1 MNFERFYT
9 TGSTELP
16 LAKYVLHGHCVMP
29 GDKSISHRC
38 LMLAALAS
46 GCSHFTNVSTGD
58 DVTST
63 RTALEAMGAV
73 IEDEASSSTNAPDSY
88 SCHVTGIPA
97 SSFLWTHAPLR
108 TEEVCLPEPVAL
120 QCNNSGTTAR
130 LISGICANF
139 YRPCVLHGDSSLSRR
154 DMERVARP
162 LRQLGAHI
170 DLTGTTLPLR
180 TTPSYLSPATIC
192 LESPSAQVKSALLL
206 AALHAPGITHVQL
219 KQLSRDHTERLL
231 HGFGA
236 RFWAESAD
244 SLYVHG
250 AQPLHAVRYDIP
262 GDISSA
268 AFIVAAALLCSG
280 SDVHIDHVG
289 LNPTRRA
296 FLDVLKRAGA
306 CVAWEEYENNAL
318 VAVDEALDAHA
329 CAGAGKR
336 AGESEGVSAGK
347 RACFNQTLSREK
359 AGGYRAACTSE
370 HAVVSGDPSVFEG
383 EPCGSIH
390 VQSNADTTSRASWRG
405 FHVSAEEVAFL
416 IDELPMLAL
425 LAARA
430 STPSVFSGVDELRA
444 KETDRVAAIERLLAA
459 LGAHTDFRNGALT
472 VSPVQQSHFRPVH
485 AFDTQGDHRLAMCAL
500 VASLVC
506 STPFRIINTQ
516 CVSVSFPSFL
526 ITLERLLHD
535 NCS

>member
-38 LMLAALAS
+38 LMLAALAN

-63 RTALEAMGAV
+63 RGALEAMGAV

-97 SSFLWTHAPLR
+97 SSFLWTHAPLSA
-108 TEEVCLPEPVAL
+108 EEVCLPEPVAL

-154 DMERVARP
+154 DMARVARP
-162 LRQLGAHI
+162 LQQLGARI
-170 DLTGTTLPLR
+170 ALSGTTLPLR

-192 LESPSAQVKSALLL
+192 LESPSAQVKSAILL
-206 AALHAPGITHVQL
+206 AALCAPGVTHLQL

-231 HGFGA
+231 CSFGA
-236 RFWAESAD
+236 RFWAPSAD
-244 SLYVHG
+244 SLYVQG
-250 AQPLHAVRYDIP
+250 AQHLRAVRYTIP

-268 AFIVAAALLCSG
+268 AFIVAAALLCAG
-280 SDVHIDHVG
+280 SDVHIDDVG

-306 CVAWEEYENNAL
+306 GVSWEEHESAAHHEPL
-318 VAVDEALDAHA
+318 QPPAVLTEPATPGASGTPVTPPASDAP
-329 CAGAGKR
+329 
-336 AGESEGVSAGK
+336 VSPAD
-347 RACFNQTLSREK
+347 APN
-359 AGGYRAACTSE
+359 
-370 HAVVSGDPSVFEG
+370 VFAS

-390 VQSNADTTSRASWRG
+390 VHSSASTSARALWSG
-405 FHVSAEEVAFL
+405 FHVAAEEVAFL
-416 IDELPMLAL
+416 IDELPILAL
-425 LAARA
+425 LATRA
-430 STPSVFSGVDELRA
+430 SAPSVFCGIDELRA
-444 KETDRVAAIERLLAA
+444 KETDRVAAIERLLAS
-459 LGAHTDFRNGALT
+459 LGGHTELRDGALI
-472 VSPVQQSHFRPVH
+472 VSPVQQPYFTPVRP
-485 AFDTQGDHRLAMCAL
+485 FDTQGDHRLAMCAL

-506 STPFRIINTQ
+506 RAPFRIINTQ

-526 ITLERLLHD
+526 TTLERLLHD

>member
-1 MNFERFYT
+1 MSFEQFYT
-9 TGSTELP
+9 IGSTELP
-16 LAKYVLHGHCVMP
+16 PASYVLRGHCVMP

-38 LMLAALAS
+38 LMLAALAR
-46 GCSHFTNVSTGD
+46 GCSHFTNISTGD

-63 RTALEAMGAV
+63 RRALEAMGAV
-73 IEDEASSSTNAPDSY
+73 IEDEASSNTNAPDSY

-97 SSFLWTHAPLR
+97 SSFLWTHTPLR
-108 TEEVCLPEPVAL
+108 ADEICLPEPLVL
-120 QCNNSGTTAR
+120 HCNNSGTTAR
-130 LISGICANF
+130 LISGICANY
-139 YRPCVLHGDSSLSRR
+139 YRPCTLQGDSSLSRR
-154 DMERVARP
+154 DMARVARP
-162 LRQLGAHI
+162 LQQLGAHI

-180 TTPSYLSPATIC
+180 ITPSYLSPATIC
-192 LESPSAQVKSALLL
+192 LESPSAQVKSAILL
-206 AALHAPGITHVQL
+206 AALHAPGVTHVQL

-231 HGFGA
+231 RGFGA

-250 AQPLHAVRYDIP
+250 AQHLHAVRYDIP

-268 AFIVAAALLCSG
+268 AFIVAAALLCAG

-289 LNPTRRA
+289 LNPKRRA
-296 FLDVLKRAGA
+296 FLEVLKRAGA
-306 CVAWEEYENNAL
+306 CVSWEEYESTAL
-318 VAVDEALDAHA
+318 VAVDAELDAHTR
-329 CAGAGKR
+329 AGAGKLG
-336 AGESEGVSAGK
+336 GESEGISAEK
-347 RACFNQTLSREK
+347 HARFNQAPSREEVE
-359 AGGYRAACTSE
+359 AYRASCISAR
-370 HAVVSGDPSVFEG
+370 AAISGEQSVFEG

-390 VQSNADTTSRASWRG
+390 VQSNADATACAAWCG

-425 LAARA
+425 LAARG
-430 STPSVFSGVDELRA
+430 STPSVFYGVDELRA

-459 LGAHTDFRNGALT
+459 LGAHTDFRNGALI

-485 AFDTQGDHRLAMCAL
+485 EFDTQGDHRLAMCAL

-526 ITLERLLHD
+526 TTLERLLHD